1 VFGPT
6 SVLLRSIQVLLY
18 EIHIK
23 YFCET
28 YGNFLNSLLEP
39 GPKNAA
45 EQIKCIDWPGSSS
58 SGMVWG
64 GGGAWTGLIWL
75 RIGTSDRHL

>member
-1 VFGPT
+1 MFGPT
-6 SVLLRSIQVLLY
+6 SVLLRGIQVLRLY
-18 EIHIK
+18 ETHIK

-28 YGNFLNSLLEP
+28 YGNCLSSLLEP

-45 EQIKCIDWPGSSS
+45 EQIKCSEGQGSSS

-64 GGGAWTGLIWL
+64 HGLDL
-75 RIGTSDRHL
+75 YGSG